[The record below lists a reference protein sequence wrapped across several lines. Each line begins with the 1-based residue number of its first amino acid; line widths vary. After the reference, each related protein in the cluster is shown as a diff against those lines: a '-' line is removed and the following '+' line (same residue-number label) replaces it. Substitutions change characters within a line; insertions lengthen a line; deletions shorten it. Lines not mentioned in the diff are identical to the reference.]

1 VTLRA
6 YRRERLVLALV
17 AAAALAPVNPLNTA
31 DVSRLALTEAVVR
44 DATLH
49 TERFAPRNLDRA
61 AHGGHLYSDK
71 APGISFAAIPV
82 VVAVAA
88 VDRLRAVNDPRP
100 WRRLGHLWL
109 YRLLTGG
116 LAFAASVW
124 LVGRLGEGLAA
135 GAGAATAAAYGL
147 GTIAGPI
154 GPTTFGSLAA
164 AALGLGALVFLRRP
178 LVGGLLAGTAIL
190 FEYQAALIVLALLAL
205 SRRPRFLLGL
215 VPPLAL
221 LAAYDWIAFGAPWRL
236 SYRYVANEF
245 AERQHEGFFGIG
257 APTADGLWHVLVWP
271 RGLLLLSPVL
281 VLAAAGL
288 WLWHTRLALAC
299 GALAIA
305 FVLYDAGYFDPYGG
319 TSPGPRF
326 LAPML
331 PFLALGL
338 PFAFRRWPLATSLA
352 AAWSIAACTF
362 DALTWAIRN
371 ALDFHD
377 GLPQTVWSLAGTSRA
392 TGVAL
397 VWTAATA
404 AAAVALASH
413 VRRTGPRPATHRRG
427 GPGSPR
433 RRA

>member
-1 VTLRA
+1 VTLRG

-17 AAAALAPVNPLNTA
+17 TAAALVPVNPLNTA

-49 TERFAPRNLDRA
+49 TERFAPHNLDRA

-71 APGISFAAIPV
+71 APGISFAAIPA

-88 VDRLRAVNDPRP
+88 ADRVRAVDDPQP

-116 LAFAASVW
+116 VAFAASVW
-124 LVGRLGEGLAA
+124 LVGRLAEGLAA
-135 GAGAATAAAYGL
+135 STGAATAATYGL
-147 GTIAGPI
+147 GTIAGPM

-164 AALGLGALVFLRRP
+164 GALGLAGLALLRRP
-178 LVGGLLAGTAIL
+178 LVAGLLAGAAIV
-190 FEYQAALIVLALLAL
+190 FEYQAGLIALALLAL
-205 SRRPRFLLGL
+205 SRRPRFLVGL
-215 VPPLAL
+215 VPPLAV

-245 AERQHEGFFGIG
+245 AEQQHEGFFGIG
-257 APTADGLWHVLVWP
+257 APTADGVWHVLVSP

-281 VLAAAGL
+281 ALAAAGL
-288 WLWHTRLALAC
+288 WLWRTRVALAC
-299 GALAIA
+299 AALAVV
-305 FVLYDAGYFDPYGG
+305 FVLYDAGYFDPNGG

-338 PFAFRRWPLATSLA
+338 PFAFRRWPLATTLA

-362 DALTWAIRN
+362 DALTWAIGN
-371 ALDFHD
+371 ALDFRD

-392 TGVAL
+392 SGVAL

-413 VRRTGPRPATHRRG
+413 IRHTPDPVAATVTE
-427 GPGSPR
+427 
-433 RRA
+433 A